1 MTNGTRDSTNLLVIS
16 DKWYDYFM
24 SNQARTVKGKL
35 RLENIR
41 YLADHLQ
48 AQAYNQ
54 IYSSLVNDLWDVK
67 GWLDNDAFER
77 WYLKTAL
84 SYQGFRQVQ
93 KYYSGTTRKRCEQI
107 CTPLEQQ
114 TAADRLVILRWYVY
128 RVHNNYPR

>member
-1 MTNGTRDSTNLLVIS
+1 MDNLLAIA
-16 DKWYDYFM
+16 DKWYDYFIT
-24 SNQARTVKGKL
+24 NKARTVQGKL

-41 YLADHLQ
+41 YLDDHLQ
-48 AQAYNQ
+48 AQAYNH
-54 IYSSLVNDLWDVK
+54 IYSALVNDLWDVK
-67 GWLDNDAFER
+67 QWNNIGFDR

-84 SYQGFRQVQ
+84 SYQGFRQAQ
-93 KYYSGTTRKRCEQI
+93 KSYSGTTRKRCEQI